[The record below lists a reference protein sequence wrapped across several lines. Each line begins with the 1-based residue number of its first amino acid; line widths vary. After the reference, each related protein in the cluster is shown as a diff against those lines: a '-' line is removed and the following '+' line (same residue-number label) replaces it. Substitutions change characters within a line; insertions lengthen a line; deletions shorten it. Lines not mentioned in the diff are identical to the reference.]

1 MRLQTAE
8 IEFYGTE
15 ADFERVI
22 DSYNRTTTDSFAIE
36 FTDMEAG
43 RFRESESNFFY
54 LEGEMTFDEFE
65 RIMDNVIVPNLN
77 EVGEVIDWY

>member
-8 IEFYGTE
+8 IEFYGIE

-22 DSYNRTTTDSFAIE
+22 DSYNRTVSASFDINLTDIE
-36 FTDMEAG
+36 EGYYRNT
-43 RFRESESNFFY
+43 ESNFYY

-65 RIMDNVIVPNLN
+65 RIMNNVIVPKLN
-77 EVGEVIDWY
+77 EVGEVVDWY